1 VDQPPPDNQP
11 PAPAGHRAGHQ
22 QRNVILLL
30 DDDPVP
36 VKIMRSV
43 LAVAGYECF
52 ATHSAED
59 AITLIGRSPE
69 ITVVVSDINMPEMGG
84 LEFLERLQ
92 KAKMQRPMPAV
103 LFLTGHPSL
112 DNAIAALRLGA
123 VDFLVKPMRPA
134 ELLHAVRR
142 ACEIAPAPSVAADV
156 IADSWATVESLAHQ
170 AESLARRLRNLAVPA
185 APPDEDPAATSR
197 QEALPV
203 TGGVPRTP
211 ITVLDMMGRLRR
223 LRHGGQTELGALD
236 DVAWDLLAEVLR
248 SERNGRR
255 MSVSGLSISV
265 EGVSPTTAFRRI
277 NELVAQG
284 HFHRV
289 PDPTDA
295 RRDFVTLN
303 DKTRAALDSYLAR
316 AAEYLVQAP
325 HVSSASGVP
334 AQPRETTS
342 NQKVQPKQKHP
353 QGGAE

>member
-1 VDQPPPDNQP
+1 M
-11 PAPAGHRAGHQ
+11 
-22 QRNVILLL
+22 QRNAILLL

-36 VKIMRSV
+36 LNIMRSV
-43 LAVAGYECF
+43 LSVAGYECF

-59 AITLIGRSPE
+59 AITRIARSPE
-69 ITVVVSDINMPEMGG
+69 ITVVVSDINMPEMDG
-84 LEFLERLQ
+84 LEFLERLRA
-92 KAKMQRPMPAV
+92 AKMERPLPAV

-112 DNAIAALRLGA
+112 DHAIAALRLGA

-142 ACEIAPAPSVAADV
+142 ASEIAPAPGVAADV
-156 IADSWATVESLAHQ
+156 VADSWATVQSLAHQ
-170 AESLARRLRNLAVPA
+170 AESLARRLRNLTVPA
-185 APPDEDPAATSR
+185 ANPDEDTATTGR
-197 QEALPV
+197 HEALPATV
-203 TGGVPRTP
+203 VPQTP
-211 ITVLDMMGRLRR
+211 VTVLDMMGHLRR
-223 LRHGGQTELGALD
+223 LRHVGQTELAALD

-255 MSVSGLSISV
+255 VSVSGLSISV
-265 EGVSPTTAFRRI
+265 EGVSSTTAFRRI

-295 RRDFVTLN
+295 RRDFVTLD

-325 HVSSASGVP
+325 
-334 AQPRETTS
+334 QTTS

-353 QGGAE
+353 RGDAQ

>member
-1 VDQPPPDNQP
+1 MQRVDQPSSNNQP
-11 PAPAGHRAGHQ
+11 PASAGHHSGHQ

-36 VKIMRSV
+36 LKIMRSV

-69 ITVVVSDINMPEMGG
+69 ITVVISDISMPEMDG
-84 LEFLERLQ
+84 LEFLERLR
-92 KAKMQRPMPAV
+92 KAKMQRPMPMV

-112 DNAIAALRLGA
+112 DNAVAALRLGA
-123 VDFLVKPMRPA
+123 VDFLVKPTRPA
-134 ELLHAVRR
+134 DLLHAVRR
-142 ACEIAPAPSVAADV
+142 ACEIAPAPSVTADV
-156 IADSWATVESLAHQ
+156 VADSWATVQSLAHQ

-185 APPDEDPAATSR
+185 ANPDEDTAATGRHES
-197 QEALPV
+197 LPT
-203 TGGVPRTP
+203 TGGPQSP
-211 ITVLDMMGRLRR
+211 ITVLDMMGHLRR

-236 DVAWDLLAEVLR
+236 DVAWDLLTEVLR

-265 EGVSPTTAFRRI
+265 EGVSSTTAFRRI

-295 RRDFVTLN
+295 RRDFVTLSE
-303 DKTRAALDSYLAR
+303 KTRAALDSYLAS

-325 HVSSASGVP
+325 HAAGVP

-342 NQKVQPKQKHP
+342 KQKVQPKQKHP
-353 QGGAE
+353 QGDAQ

>member
-1 VDQPPPDNQP
+1 MQSH
-11 PAPAGHRAGHQ
+11 A
-22 QRNVILLL
+22 ILLL

-36 VKIMRSV
+36 LKIMRSV

-69 ITVVVSDINMPEMGG
+69 ITVVVSDINMPEMDG
-84 LEFLERLQ
+84 LEFLDRLR
-92 KAKMQRPMPAV
+92 KANMQRPMPAV

-112 DNAIAALRLGA
+112 DHAIAALRLGA

-142 ACEIAPAPSVAADV
+142 ASEIAPAPSVTSDV
-156 IADSWATVESLAHQ
+156 IADSWATVQSLAHQ

-185 APPDEDPAATSR
+185 ANPDEDTTATGR
-197 QEALPV
+197 HEALPV
-203 TGGVPRTP
+203 TGTP
-211 ITVLDMMGRLRR
+211 QTPVAVLDMMGHLRR
-223 LRHGGQTELGALD
+223 LRHADKTELSSLD

-255 MSVSGLSISV
+255 VSVSGLSISV
-265 EGVSPTTAFRRI
+265 EGVSSTTAFRRI

-295 RRDFVTLN
+295 RRDFVTLD
-303 DKTRAALDSYLAR
+303 DKTRAALDSYLTR

-325 HVSSASGVP
+325 HASSERGVQ

-342 NQKVQPKQKHP
+342 NQKVQPNKRRPHGDAQ
-353 QGGAE
+353 

>member
-1 VDQPPPDNQP
+1 MQ
-11 PAPAGHRAGHQ
+11 GHA
-22 QRNVILLL
+22 ILLL

-36 VKIMRSV
+36 LNIMRSV
-43 LAVAGYECF
+43 LEVAGYECF

-59 AITLIGRSPE
+59 AIAMIARSPE
-69 ITVVVSDINMPEMGG
+69 ITVVVSDINMPEMDG
-84 LEFLERLQ
+84 LEFLERLRN
-92 KAKMQRPMPAV
+92 AKMQRPLPAV

-112 DNAIAALRLGA
+112 DYAVAALRLGA

-142 ACEIAPAPSVAADV
+142 ACEIAPAPSITSDV
-156 IADSWATVESLAHQ
+156 VADSWETVQSLAHQ

-185 APPDEDPAATSR
+185 ANPDEDTAATGR
-197 QEALPV
+197 HEALPI
-203 TGGVPRTP
+203 TGIPATP
-211 ITVLDMMGRLRR
+211 VTVLDMMGQLRR
-223 LRHGGQTELGALD
+223 LRHGAQTELSSLD
-236 DVAWDLLAEVLR
+236 DVAWDLLTEVLR

-265 EGVSPTTAFRRI
+265 EGVSSTTAFRRI

-295 RRDFVTLN
+295 RRDFVTL
-303 DKTRAALDSYLAR
+303 DEKTRAALDDYLAR

-325 HVSSASGVP
+325 
-334 AQPRETTS
+334 PRETTS
-342 NQKVQPKQKHP
+342 KQQVQPNKKRPH
-353 QGGAE
+353 GGA

>member
-1 VDQPPPDNQP
+1 MDQPSPENQS
-11 PAPAGHRAGHQ
+11 PASAGRHAGHQ

-36 VKIMRSV
+36 LKIMRGV

-59 AITLIGRSPE
+59 AITLIKRSPE
-69 ITVVVSDINMPEMGG
+69 ITVVVSDISMPEMDG

-142 ACEIAPAPSVAADV
+142 ACQIAPAPSVTPDV
-156 IADSWATVESLAHQ
+156 IAEGWATVQNLAHQ
-170 AESLARRLRNLAVPA
+170 AESLARRLRNLALPA
-185 APPDEDPAATSR
+185 ATPDEDTASSRR
-197 QEALPV
+197 QEALPT
-203 TGGVPRTP
+203 TGAAQAQP
-211 ITVLDMMGRLRR
+211 ITVLDMMGHLRR
-223 LRHGGQTELGALD
+223 LRHVGQTQLGELD

-265 EGVSPTTAFRRI
+265 EGVSSTTAFRRI

-284 HFHRV
+284 HLRRV

-303 DKTRAALDSYLAR
+303 DETRAALDSYLAR

-325 HVSSASGVP
+325 HASGARGAP

-342 NQKVQPKQKHP
+342 NQKVQPK
-353 QGGAE
+353 

>member
-1 VDQPPPDNQP
+1 MDQPLPDNQP
-11 PAPAGHRAGHQ
+11 PASAGLQACHQ

-36 VKIMRSV
+36 LKIMRSV
-43 LAVAGYECF
+43 LAVAGYQCF

-59 AITLIGRSPE
+59 AITLIGCSPE
-69 ITVVVSDINMPEMGG
+69 ITVVVSDISMPEMDG

-112 DNAIAALRLGA
+112 DNAVAALRLGA

-134 ELLHAVRR
+134 ALLHAVRR

-156 IADSWATVESLAHQ
+156 VADSWATVQSLAHQ
-170 AESLARRLRNLAVPA
+170 AESLARRLRNLSVPA
-185 APPDEDPAATSR
+185 ANPNEDTIATGR
-197 QEALPV
+197 HEALPA
-203 TGGVPRTP
+203 TGAPQTP
-211 ITVLDMMGRLRR
+211 IAVLDMMGHLRR

-255 MSVSGLSISV
+255 VSVSGLSISV
-265 EGVSPTTAFRRI
+265 EGVSSTTAFRRI
-277 NELVAQG
+277 NELVTQG
-284 HFHRV
+284 HLHRV

-325 HVSSASGVP
+325 HPSGARGVP

-353 QGGAE
+353 QGDAQ

>member
-1 VDQPPPDNQP
+1 MQGN
-11 PAPAGHRAGHQ
+11 A
-22 QRNVILLL
+22 ILLL

-36 VKIMRSV
+36 LNIMRNV
-43 LAVAGYECF
+43 LAVAGYDCF

-69 ITVVVSDINMPEMGG
+69 ITVVVSDINMPEMDG
-84 LEFLERLQ
+84 LEFLDRLR

-103 LFLTGHPSL
+103 LFLTGHPSM

-142 ACEIAPAPSVAADV
+142 ACEIAPPPVLTQDV
-156 IADSWATVESLAHQ
+156 INDGWATVQSLAHQ

-185 APPDEDPAATSR
+185 ATPDEDTAATGR
-197 QEALPV
+197 HEALPV
-203 TGGVPRTP
+203 TGTP
-211 ITVLDMMGRLRR
+211 ATPVAVLDMMGQLRR
-223 LRHGGQTELGALD
+223 LRHGGQSELGALD
-236 DVAWDLLAEVLR
+236 DVAWDLLTEVLR

-265 EGVSPTTAFRRI
+265 EGVSSTTAFRRI

-316 AAEYLVQAP
+316 AAEYLV
-325 HVSSASGVP
+325 
-334 AQPRETTS
+334 AQPRDATS
-342 NQKVQPKQKHP
+342 NQKVQPNKRRP
-353 QGGAE
+353 QGDA

>member
-1 VDQPPPDNQP
+1 MQGN
-11 PAPAGHRAGHQ
+11 A
-22 QRNVILLL
+22 ILLL

-36 VKIMRSV
+36 LNIMRNV
-43 LAVAGYECF
+43 LAVAGYDCF

-69 ITVVVSDINMPEMGG
+69 ITVVVSDINMPEMDG
-84 LEFLERLQ
+84 LEFLDRLR

-103 LFLTGHPSL
+103 LFLTGHPSM

-123 VDFLVKPMRPA
+123 VDFLVKPLRPS

-142 ACEIAPAPSVAADV
+142 ACEIAPAPAVTQDV
-156 IADSWATVESLAHQ
+156 IDDSWATVQSLAHQ

-185 APPDEDPAATSR
+185 ANADQDTAASGR
-197 QEALPV
+197 HEALPV
-203 TGGVPRTP
+203 TGTP
-211 ITVLDMMGRLRR
+211 ATPVAVLDMMGQLRR

-236 DVAWDLLAEVLR
+236 DVAWDLLTEVLR

-265 EGVSPTTAFRRI
+265 EGVSSTTAFRRI

-316 AAEYLVQAP
+316 AAEYLVT
-325 HVSSASGVP
+325 
-334 AQPRETTS
+334 QPRETTS
-342 NQKVQPKQKHP
+342 NQKVQPNKRRP
-353 QGGAE
+353 QGDA

>member
-1 VDQPPPDNQP
+1 MD
-11 PAPAGHRAGHQ
+11 Q

-36 VKIMRSV
+36 LKIMRSV

-52 ATHSAED
+52 ATHSAKD

-69 ITVVVSDINMPEMGG
+69 ITVVVSDISMPEMDG

-92 KAKMQRPMPAV
+92 QAKLQRPMPAV
-103 LFLTGHPSL
+103 LFLTGNPSL

-123 VDFLVKPMRPA
+123 VDFLIKPMRPA

-142 ACEIAPAPSVAADV
+142 ACEITPPPSLAPDV
-156 IADSWATVESLAHQ
+156 VVDSWTTVQSLAHQ
-170 AESLARRLRNLAVPA
+170 AEALARRLRNLAVPA
-185 APPDEDPAATSR
+185 ANPDENTAATGR
-197 QEALPV
+197 HEARPA
-203 TGGVPRTP
+203 TGGAQTP
-211 ITVLDMMGRLRR
+211 ITVLDMMGQLRR
-223 LRHGGQTELGALD
+223 LRHAGQTELGALD

-265 EGVSPTTAFRRI
+265 EGVSSTTAFRRI

-295 RRDFVTLN
+295 RRDFVTL
-303 DKTRAALDSYLAR
+303 DEKTRAALDSYLAR

-325 HVSSASGVP
+325 HASSARGVP

-353 QGGAE
+353 QDDAQ

>member
-1 VDQPPPDNQP
+1 
-11 PAPAGHRAGHQ
+11 
-22 QRNVILLL
+22 
-30 DDDPVP
+30 
-36 VKIMRSV
+36 
-43 LAVAGYECF
+43 
-52 ATHSAED
+52 
-59 AITLIGRSPE
+59 
-69 ITVVVSDINMPEMGG
+69 
-84 LEFLERLQ
+84 
-92 KAKMQRPMPAV
+92 
-103 LFLTGHPSL
+103 
-112 DNAIAALRLGA
+112 
-123 VDFLVKPMRPA
+123 MRPA

-142 ACEIAPAPSVAADV
+142 ACEIAPPPSVAADV
-156 IADSWATVESLAHQ
+156 VADSWATVQSLAHQ

-185 APPDEDPAATSR
+185 PNPDEEAMTTGR
-197 QEALPV
+197 HEALPS
-203 TGGVPRTP
+203 TGTP
-211 ITVLDMMGRLRR
+211 QTPVTVLDMMGHLRR

-265 EGVSPTTAFRRI
+265 EGVSSTTAFRRI

-316 AAEYLVQAP
+316 AAEYLVQTP
-325 HVSSASGVP
+325 HASGARGVP

-353 QGGAE
+353 QGDA

>member
-1 VDQPPPDNQP
+1 MQ
-11 PAPAGHRAGHQ
+11 GHA
-22 QRNVILLL
+22 ILLL

-36 VKIMRSV
+36 LNIMRNV

-69 ITVVVSDINMPEMGG
+69 ITVVVSDINMPEMDG
-84 LEFLERLQ
+84 LEFLERLR

-112 DNAIAALRLGA
+112 DYAVAALRLGA

-142 ACEIAPAPSVAADV
+142 ACEIAPAPSVTADV
-156 IADSWATVESLAHQ
+156 IADSWATVQSLAHQ

-185 APPDEDPAATSR
+185 ANPDEDTAVTSR
-197 QEALPV
+197 HEALPL
-203 TGGVPRTP
+203 TGTP
-211 ITVLDMMGRLRR
+211 ATPVAVLDMMGQLRR
-223 LRHGGQTELGALD
+223 LRHGGQTELSALD
-236 DVAWDLLAEVLR
+236 DVAWDLLTEVLR

-265 EGVSPTTAFRRI
+265 EGVSSTTAFRRI

-303 DKTRAALDSYLAR
+303 DKTRAALDDYLAR

-325 HVSSASGVP
+325 
-334 AQPRETTS
+334 PRETTS
-342 NQKVQPKQKHP
+342 KQKEQPNKKRPH
-353 QGGAE
+353 GGA

>member
-1 VDQPPPDNQP
+1 MQGN
-11 PAPAGHRAGHQ
+11 A
-22 QRNVILLL
+22 ILLL

-36 VKIMRSV
+36 LNIMRNV
-43 LAVAGYECF
+43 LAVAGYDCF

-69 ITVVVSDINMPEMGG
+69 INVVISDINMPEMDG
-84 LEFLERLQ
+84 LEFLDRLR

-103 LFLTGHPSL
+103 LFLTGHPSM

-123 VDFLVKPMRPA
+123 VDFLVKPLRPA

-142 ACEIAPAPSVAADV
+142 ACEIAPPPSVTQDV
-156 IADSWATVESLAHQ
+156 IDDSWATVQSLAHQ

-185 APPDEDPAATSR
+185 ANAEEDTAASGR
-197 QEALPV
+197 HEALPA
-203 TGGVPRTP
+203 TGAPATP
-211 ITVLDMMGRLRR
+211 VAVLDMMGQLRR
-223 LRHGGQTELGALD
+223 LRHGGQNELGALD
-236 DVAWDLLAEVLR
+236 DVAWDLLTEVLR

-265 EGVSPTTAFRRI
+265 EGVSSTTAFRRI

-316 AAEYLVQAP
+316 AAEYLVQSP
-325 HVSSASGVP
+325 HASGERGVL

-342 NQKVQPKQKHP
+342 NQKVQPNKRRP
-353 QGGAE
+353 QGDA

>member
-1 VDQPPPDNQP
+1 MDQPPPDNQP
-11 PAPAGHRAGHQ
+11 LASAGLHAGHQ
-22 QRNVILLL
+22 QRHVILLL

-36 VKIMRSV
+36 LKIMRSV
-43 LAVAGYECF
+43 LGVAGYECF

-59 AITLIGRSPE
+59 AIMLIGRSPE
-69 ITVVVSDINMPEMGG
+69 ITVVVSDISMPEMDG
-84 LEFLERLQ
+84 LEFLERLH
-92 KAKMQRPMPAV
+92 KAKLQRPMPAV

-142 ACEIAPAPSVAADV
+142 ACEIAPAPSVATDAV
-156 IADSWATVESLAHQ
+156 ADSWATVQSLAHQ

-185 APPDEDPAATSR
+185 ANPDDDTTATGH
-197 QEALPV
+197 EALPA
-203 TGGVPRTP
+203 TGAPQTP
-211 ITVLDMMGRLRR
+211 ITVLDMMGHLRR
-223 LRHGGQTELGALD
+223 LRHGGQTELSALD

-248 SERNGRR
+248 SERNGHR

-265 EGVSPTTAFRRI
+265 EGVSSTTAFRRI

-295 RRDFVTLN
+295 RRDFVTLD

-325 HVSSASGVP
+325 QVSNARGVS

-353 QGGAE
+353 HGDAQ

>member
-1 VDQPPPDNQP
+1 MDQPPPDNQL
-11 PAPAGHRAGHQ
+11 PASAGLHAGHQ

-36 VKIMRSV
+36 LKIMSSV

-52 ATHSAED
+52 TTHSAED
-59 AITLIGRSPE
+59 AIMLIARSPE
-69 ITVVVSDINMPEMGG
+69 ITVVVSDISMPEMDG

-92 KAKMQRPMPAV
+92 KAKLQRPMPAV

-142 ACEIAPAPSVAADV
+142 ACEIAPAASVAADAV
-156 IADSWATVESLAHQ
+156 ADSWATVQSLAHQ

-185 APPDEDPAATSR
+185 VNSDDDTDTTGRDEV
-197 QEALPV
+197 LP
-203 TGGVPRTP
+203 TPGVPPTP
-211 ITVLDMMGRLRR
+211 PIAVLDMMGHLRR
-223 LRHGGQTELGALD
+223 LRHGSQTELSALD

-265 EGVSPTTAFRRI
+265 EGVSSTTAFRRI

-295 RRDFVTLN
+295 RRDFITLD

-325 HVSSASGVP
+325 HASGARGVP

-342 NQKVQPKQKHP
+342 NQKVQPKQKRPHGDA
-353 QGGAE
+353 Q

>member
-1 VDQPPPDNQP
+1 MQ
-11 PAPAGHRAGHQ
+11 GHA
-22 QRNVILLL
+22 ILLL

-36 VKIMRSV
+36 LNIMRSV
-43 LAVAGYECF
+43 LEVAGYECF

-59 AITLIGRSPE
+59 AITMIGRSPE
-69 ITVVVSDINMPEMGG
+69 ITVVVSDINMPEMDG
-84 LEFLERLQ
+84 LEFLERLRN
-92 KAKMQRPMPAV
+92 AKMQRPLPAV

-112 DNAIAALRLGA
+112 DYAVAALRLGA

-142 ACEIAPAPSVAADV
+142 ACEIAPAPSVTADAV
-156 IADSWATVESLAHQ
+156 ADSWATVESLAHQ

-185 APPDEDPAATSR
+185 ANPDEDTAASGR
-197 QEALPV
+197 HEALPITV
-203 TGGVPRTP
+203 APATP
-211 ITVLDMMGRLRR
+211 VTVLDMMGQLRR
-223 LRHGGQTELGALD
+223 LRHGSQTELSSLD
-236 DVAWDLLAEVLR
+236 DVAWDLLTEVLR

-265 EGVSPTTAFRRI
+265 EGVSSTTAFRRI

-303 DKTRAALDSYLAR
+303 EKTRAALDDYLAR

-325 HVSSASGVP
+325 PG
-334 AQPRETTS
+334 ETTS
-342 NQKVQPKQKHP
+342 KQQVQPSKKRPH
-353 QGGAE
+353 GGA

>member
-1 VDQPPPDNQP
+1 MQGN
-11 PAPAGHRAGHQ
+11 A
-22 QRNVILLL
+22 ILLL

-36 VKIMRSV
+36 LSIMRNV
-43 LAVAGYECF
+43 LAVAGYDCF

-69 ITVVVSDINMPEMGG
+69 ITVVVSDINMPEMDG
-84 LEFLERLQ
+84 LEFLERLR

-103 LFLTGHPSL
+103 LFLTGHPSM

-142 ACEIAPAPSVAADV
+142 ACEIAPAPAVTQEV
-156 IADSWATVESLAHQ
+156 IDDSWATVQSLAHQ

-185 APPDEDPAATSR
+185 ANPDEDTAASGR
-197 QEALPV
+197 HAALPA
-203 TGGVPRTP
+203 TGPQATP
-211 ITVLDMMGRLRR
+211 VAVLDMMGQLRR
-223 LRHGGQTELGALD
+223 LRHGGQTELGSLD
-236 DVAWDLLAEVLR
+236 DVAWDLLTEVLR

-265 EGVSPTTAFRRI
+265 EGVSSTTAFRRI

-316 AAEYLVQAP
+316 AAEYLVQSP
-325 HVSSASGVP
+325 HASGERGVL

-342 NQKVQPKQKHP
+342 NQKVQPNKRRP
-353 QGGAE
+353 QGGA

>member
-1 VDQPPPDNQP
+1 M
-11 PAPAGHRAGHQ
+11 
-22 QRNVILLL
+22 QRNAILLL

-36 VKIMRSV
+36 LNIMRSV
-43 LAVAGYECF
+43 LGVAGYECF
-52 ATHSAED
+52 ATHSAEE
-59 AITLIGRSPE
+59 AIMLIGRSPE
-69 ITVVVSDINMPEMGG
+69 ITVVVSDINMPEMDG
-84 LEFLERLQ
+84 LEFLERLRA
-92 KAKMQRPMPAV
+92 AKMERPMPAV

-112 DNAIAALRLGA
+112 DHAIAALRLGA

-142 ACEIAPAPSVAADV
+142 ASDIAPASNVAADAV
-156 IADSWATVESLAHQ
+156 ADSWATVQSLAHQ
-170 AESLARRLRNLAVPA
+170 AESLARRLRNLTVPA
-185 APPDEDPAATSR
+185 ANSDEDTATTGR
-197 QEALPV
+197 HEALPTVV
-203 TGGVPRTP
+203 TQTP
-211 ITVLDMMGRLRR
+211 VTVLDMMGHLRR
-223 LRHGGQTELGALD
+223 LRHVGQTELAALD

-255 MSVSGLSISV
+255 VSVSGLSISV
-265 EGVSPTTAFRRI
+265 EGVSSTTAFRRI

-325 HVSSASGVP
+325 P
-334 AQPRETTS
+334 TTS
-342 NQKVQPKQKHP
+342 NQKIHPKQKHP
-353 QGGAE
+353 RDDAQ

>member
-1 VDQPPPDNQP
+1 MQGN
-11 PAPAGHRAGHQ
+11 A
-22 QRNVILLL
+22 ILLL

-36 VKIMRSV
+36 LSIMRNV
-43 LAVAGYECF
+43 LAVAGYDCF

-69 ITVVVSDINMPEMGG
+69 ITVVVSDINMPEMDG
-84 LEFLERLQ
+84 LEFLDRLR

-103 LFLTGHPSL
+103 LFLTGHPSM

-142 ACEIAPAPSVAADV
+142 ACEIAPPPGVTQDL
-156 IADSWATVESLAHQ
+156 IDDSWATVQSLAHQ

-185 APPDEDPAATSR
+185 ANADEDTAATGRHEALPATGPAAT
-197 QEALPV
+197 PV
-203 TGGVPRTP
+203 A
-211 ITVLDMMGRLRR
+211 VLDMMGQLRR

-236 DVAWDLLAEVLR
+236 DVAWDLLTEVLR

-265 EGVSPTTAFRRI
+265 EGVSSTTAFRRI

-316 AAEYLVQAP
+316 AAEYLVQSP
-325 HVSSASGVP
+325 HASGERGVL

-342 NQKVQPKQKHP
+342 NQKVQPNKRRP
-353 QGGAE
+353 EGGA

>member
-1 VDQPPPDNQP
+1 MQGN
-11 PAPAGHRAGHQ
+11 A
-22 QRNVILLL
+22 ILLL

-36 VKIMRSV
+36 LKIMRSV
-43 LAVAGYECF
+43 LGVAGYECF

-59 AITLIGRSPE
+59 AIALIGRSPQ
-69 ITVVVSDINMPEMGG
+69 ITVVVSDINMPEMDG
-84 LEFLERLQ
+84 LEFLERLRNAQ
-92 KAKMQRPMPAV
+92 MQRPLPAV

-123 VDFLVKPMRPA
+123 VDFLVKPVRPA

-142 ACEIAPAPSVAADV
+142 ASEIAPPPSVTSDV
-156 IADSWATVESLAHQ
+156 VTDSWAIVQGLAHQ

-185 APPDEDPAATSR
+185 ANPGEDTAATGR
-197 QEALPV
+197 HEALPV
-203 TGGVPRTP
+203 TGAPQTP
-211 ITVLDMMGRLRR
+211 PVTVLDMMGHLRR
-223 LRHGGQTELGALD
+223 LRHADKTELSALD

-255 MSVSGLSISV
+255 VSVSGLSISV
-265 EGVSPTTAFRRI
+265 EGVSSTTAFRRI

-295 RRDFVTLN
+295 RRDFVTLD

-325 HVSSASGVP
+325 HASGARGAP

-342 NQKVQPKQKHP
+342 DQKVHPKQKHP
-353 QGGAE
+353 RGDAQ